1 MLLEMVSLCYNSC
14 LSKGL
19 ILRGWVAFAPTESL
33 DKRPDATRL
42 TRVRVMRPNALVG
55 EDATF
60 QRLMNGTG

>member
-19 ILRGWVAFAPTESL
+19 ILRWWVVFAQIVSRN
-33 DKRPDATRL
+33 KRPDATRL

-60 QRLMNGTG
+60 QRA